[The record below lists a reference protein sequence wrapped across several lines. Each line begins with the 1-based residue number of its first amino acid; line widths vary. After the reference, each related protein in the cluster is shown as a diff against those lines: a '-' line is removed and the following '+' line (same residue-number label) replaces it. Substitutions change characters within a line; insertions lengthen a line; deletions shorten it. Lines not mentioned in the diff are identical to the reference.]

1 MDVTK
6 NDLSYNS
13 TKLDYQALVTTSKIA
28 YGKLLISIYRQYRL
42 LQETESNTKR
52 YLEAKYLKDDAI
64 QLVIVAETLSTLLEA
79 ESREELVIVNKP
91 EVFKEV

>member
-13 TKLDYQALVTTSKIA
+13 TKLDYQALVTTARIA
-28 YGKLLISIYRQYRL
+28 YRQLLSSIYKKYTVLQY
-42 LQETESNTKR
+42 TESSTER
-52 YLEAKYLKDDAI
+52 YLEAKYLKDNAI

-79 ESREELVIVNKP
+79 ESREELIIVNKP
-91 EVFKEV
+91 DIFKEI

>member
-1 MDVTK
+1 MNVTK

-13 TKLDYQALVTTSKIA
+13 TRLDYQALVTTSKVA
-28 YGKLLISIYRQYRL
+28 YSQLLSSIYKRYRV
-42 LQETESNTKR
+42 LQETESNTGR

>member
-1 MDVTK
+1 MNVTK

-13 TKLDYQALVTTSKIA
+13 TRLDYQALVTTAKVA
-28 YGKLLISIYRQYRL
+28 YGQLLASIYKKYRT
-42 LQETESNTKR
+42 LQETESSTER
-52 YLEAKYLKDDAI
+52 YLEAKYLKDYAI

-79 ESREELVIVNKP
+79 ESREELTIVNKP